1 MMNEQLWYTGWR
13 MENCGVKDEEWIYT
27 VVYKMK
33 NELWYTGWRI
43 DNYGVKDKEW
53 ITVAYKM
60 KNGLPHLWC
69 KGWRVDN
76 CGIQDEEW
84 IITVVSRMK
93 NG

>member
-1 MMNEQLWYTGWR
+1 
-13 MENCGVKDEEWIYT
+13 
-27 VVYKMK
+27 MK

-53 ITVAYKM
+53 INVAYKM

-76 CGIQDEEW
+76 CGIQDEECITGIQDEEW
-84 IITVVSRMK
+84 ITEVHRMK